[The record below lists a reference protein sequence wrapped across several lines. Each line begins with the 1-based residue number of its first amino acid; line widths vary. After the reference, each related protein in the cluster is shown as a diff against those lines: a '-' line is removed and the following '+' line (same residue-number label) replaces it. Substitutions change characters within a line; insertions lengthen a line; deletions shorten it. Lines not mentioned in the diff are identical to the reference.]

1 MQHGD
6 GEHGCACKFF
16 IPRSGRYATKAYGSR
31 RIYNGLT
38 FLGLLF
44 CYFPINHARAAGLS
58 TMAVI
63 KRIDFVGG
71 FVSIIGLT
79 LL

>member
-1 MQHGD
+1 MD
-6 GEHGCACKFF
+6 N
-16 IPRSGRYATKAYGSR
+16 

-44 CYFPINHARAAGLS
+44 CYFPLGHARAAGLS

-63 KRIDFVGG
+63 KKIDYIGG
-71 FVSIIGLT
+71 ILSIIGLT